1 MTTIYSLKGKFSF
14 FQFIE
19 EQRLGEI
26 KPLRRCCSYARE
38 CHAAYMSVEEFTGE
52 QDYPEGIAEDN
63 AYLRECFPDYRCGRL
78 LRLAFWEGPDKLD
91 NSSAEAFFSSCKAVR
106 LLGYA
111 VIKED
116 VIPSIRHQRAYLFEE
131 VFQPSQ
137 RPEVYLHGCG
147 EFAVSI
153 NGFEFRCRG
162 VLFAQ
167 QNLITSCCA
176 QVALRALLQTGG
188 GNTVSYKKINEAA
201 GITVDRIRDHY
212 RARCGEMPRNDSQ
225 MLPVGMSADMI
236 HRVLR
241 GMGMNFFH
249 TDYSITADRCADRLA
264 VEKLLA
270 EDHED
275 NGIRAQRHLLFR
287 RTSSVEEELAA
298 CRESFRQEYPYFQSV
313 YMGIEGGYGAL
324 LEFRVDR
331 ENKNDYCE
339 SHILPL
345 FGHNLEQDAW
355 LPQTAFG
362 YFGQKTV
369 GDVRYLSSAQ
379 WVTQIIGHDDNFGQN
394 FAFARH
400 SIGGEHILRVWE
412 LAHEGVAYSGV
423 NAERYAWQALSSV
436 LVDISLDFLPRI
448 RIAGWSGLSGR
459 RFRSIPLQ
467 SISAV
472 PMSAEATLFCG
483 PVIVTGRVISSISG
497 KNMSILILALRRG
510 SLSSSG

>member
-1 MTTIYSLKGKFSF
+1 M
-14 FQFIE
+14 
-19 EQRLGEI
+19 
-26 KPLRRCCSYARE
+26 
-38 CHAAYMSVEEFTGE
+38 
-52 QDYPEGIAEDN
+52 
-63 AYLRECFPDYRCGRL
+63 
-78 LRLAFWEGPDKLD
+78 
-91 NSSAEAFFSSCKAVR
+91 
-106 LLGYA
+106 
-111 VIKED
+111 
-116 VIPSIRHQRAYLFEE
+116 FEE

-153 NGFEFRCRG
+153 NGFEFRCCG

-436 LVDISLDFLPRI
+436 LVDISLDTQWLSSKNSNCWLERLVRSAIQIDSASKHIGSSDVCGSDIVLRTGYCDRKSYLEHLRKEYVDLDPRFEEGI
-448 RIAGWSGLSGR
+448 PEQLWVTEISNPQLFCANRKKLGEVLLDAAPSDAELSDRESGR
-459 RFRSIPLQ
+459 LQ
-467 SISAV
+467 FLYGIRLPGLNCLYHWERGKFFYYPVEVRGLVANRKD
-472 PMSAEATLFCG
+472 AGTLAWEF
-483 PVIVTGRVISSISG
+483 
-497 KNMSILILALRRG
+497 
-510 SLSSSG
+510 